1 MPGVDS
7 ALIAELKQLVVTAL
21 RMEDFDPEQIADDE
35 PLFGD
40 DGLGLDS
47 VDALELV
54 VHIEQQYGIQIEDE
68 EVGRKAFASIAALAE
83 FIAEKKAYGT
93 SF

>member
-1 MPGVDS
+1 MPDVT
-7 ALIAELKQLVVTAL
+7 LVNELKQLVVTAL
-21 RMEDFDPEQIADDE
+21 RIEDFDPQEIKDEE

-40 DGLGLDS
+40 EGLGLDS

-68 EVGRKAFASIAALAE
+68 EVGRKAFASINALAD
-83 FIAEKKAYGT
+83 FITEKKG
-93 SF
+93 